1 MRKELRPTHDQI
13 ACDVCERTILKG
25 ERTEAFLAPGG
36 QRKTVC
42 ELCTDRAHAEGW
54 IRESAHGDLPA
65 SLHRL
70 ARQTRHARKRELLW
84 DSSPLLPACAS
95 NPCGLLFQVALVLDS
110 CLHAGQV
117 QFPRFVVEF
126 EHWSG
131 HGDIDGAWLLRRGH

>member
-25 ERTEAFLAPGG
+25 ERTETFLAPGG

-65 SLHRL
+65 SLRRPEPRRSL
-70 ARQTRHARKRELLW
+70 FGRMRRRRDEG
-84 DSSPLLPACAS
+84 LPAIETPVDEGAHEADPPPPS
-95 NPCGLLFQVALVLDS
+95 DIPA
-110 CLHAGQV
+110 HAH
-117 QFPRFVVEF
+117 P
-126 EHWSG
+126 
-131 HGDIDGAWLLRRGH
+131 